1 MQPQRSVTHDPVQQS
16 VPAVH
21 AAPMILQEAALS
33 HRSGFPAQVPA
44 QHSSLVAQEAPAA
57 MQVEV
62 QTLTPAELALHV
74 PSQQVSPAAQGAPRG
89 RHGPEPKSQ
98 RPLTESQAP
107 QQGGIAAPVHVSP
120 VSRHSDGAS
129 EQNPSTHVFEQQ
141 SPSVLHVLPA
151 VVQSVVP
158 QVPPL
163 HPREQQSVAAV
174 QGSPSTTQYGA
185 HAFSAD
191 TESGSH
197 RPLQQ
202 SLRSLHC
209 APGPPHDPL
218 WRQTLLEHR
227 PEQQSEF
234 APQAVPLPRQV
245 GAVEQAASSLTAAS
259 KAIASAIHASA
270 MAASAM
276 AASGSKGPGS

>member
-1 MQPQRSVTHDPVQQS
+1 MSVTSVTVKVVAVESVESSSSPNDRSTQGAGAMQPQMSVTHDPVQQS
-16 VPAVH
+16 VPVAH
-21 AAPMILQEAALS
+21 DAPMILQVEAALW
-33 HRSGFPAQVPA
+33 HFSGFPAQVPA
-44 QHSSLVAQEAPAA
+44 QHSSLVAQASPAA
-57 MQVEV
+57 THVDV
-62 QTLTPAELALHV
+62 QTVTPAELAVHV
-74 PSQQVSPAAQGAPRG
+74 PSQHVSPAAQGAPRG

-141 SPSVLHVLPA
+141 SPLVLHVLPA

-158 QVPPL
+158 HVPPL
-163 HPREQQSVAAV
+163 QPREQQSVAAV
-174 QGSPSTTQYGA
+174 QGAPSTRQYGA
-185 HAFSAD
+185 HSYSAD
-191 TESGSH
+191 AESGSH

-218 WRQTLLEHR
+218 
-227 PEQQSEF
+227 
-234 APQAVPLPRQV
+234 
-245 GAVEQAASSLTAAS
+245 
-259 KAIASAIHASA
+259 
-270 MAASAM
+270 
-276 AASGSKGPGS
+276 